1 MTKTICL
8 DMDGTFVNFYGVDNW
23 LDCLLKSDVTPYKIA
38 RPLVNLNTLARY
50 LNRLQKKGYQI
61 NIISWLSKNG
71 TKKYN
76 EEVTEVK
83 KKWLKK
89 HLRSVV
95 FDNISI
101 VPYGTPKST
110 CGSGYLWDDEKKNRD
125 EWENAGGIARNA
137 DTLIKD
143 LQAML

>member
-8 DMDGTFVNFYGVDNW
+8 DMDGTFADLYGVDNW
-23 LDCLLKSDVTPYKIA
+23 LDYLLKSDVTPYEIA
-38 RPLVNLNTLARY
+38 RPLVNLNILARY
-50 LNRLQKKGYQI
+50 LNKLQKKGYKI
-61 NIISWLSKNG
+61 SIISWLSKNS
-71 TKKYN
+71 TKKYD
-76 EEVTEVK
+76 EEVTKAK

-89 HLRSVV
+89 HLKSVA

-110 CGSGYLWDDEKKNRD
+110 CGSGYLWDDEEKNRK
-125 EWENAGGIARNA
+125 EWESAGGIARNA